1 MPIVNDAGPGGD
13 PARGR
18 GAGRVIEIDGRRYIG
33 KSAFALAAKRAF
45 DIVVSGVGL
54 IVALP
59 LFAVIA
65 VLIKLDSRGPVF
77 YRQTRVGRHHRNFRM
92 LKFRKM
98 HENLPSQGPSLTMR
112 YDFRMT
118 RFGRILERTKLDEL
132 PQLWNVLRGDMSV
145 IGPRPEV
152 PKFVA
157 HYPERWNDVLSVKPG
172 VFGPNQIRNRNE
184 SELYP
189 AGCEDV
195 EAFYVAGILP
205 DKLEIDSRYAR
216 ESSVIGDVMLL
227 VQCLWVALAGT
238 ITVRTWVTMRQQLF
252 NFLVLSAA
260 GIGGIMASFALA
272 GHHLG
277 SPLAVHGILLAAIIK
292 PLMILFL
299 HVPKSLAV
307 SVTPDDFFRRVWC
320 AAGCAALIL
329 VGLSLLGHRDLDAL
343 VITLDSA
350 LFLGAL
356 FVHKLVTYAA
366 FVTFRVQATRA
377 LRRRMV
383 WAALVL
389 GPLSVL
395 VAAALTRRLPG
406 FDMGATFLAILF
418 LAAFVRPAVMLL
430 LPAPARRGSP
440 AATVFSEGAH
450 LMVATLVGSAL
461 LILGGALLGRPSV
474 AIGEALIDA
483 AVFFSMICTFA
494 LWQAVRL
501 RVPEPG
507 EENAPSGRQRLLIAG
522 SGIELSAFVAAMA
535 ALPEHEYEI
544 VGILTPHESQR
555 TSTVGGYPVL
565 GEFVN
570 VTDILKTM
578 RIDKL
583 IVLPTGISKSSLAF
597 LQNTAEEL
605 DCRYQMVPLLSGILS
620 FGAAKPREASVAPI
634 TARPQL
640 VGTPGGGRPAPS
652 P

>member
-1 MPIVNDAGPGGD
+1 MQILNDAGPGGSAT
-13 PARGR
+13 PGR
-18 GAGRVIEIDGRRYIG
+18 SDGRWIDVDGRRYLA
-33 KSAFALAAKRAF
+33 KSLLGLAAKRAF
-45 DIVVSGVGL
+45 DIVVSGIGL

-59 LFAVIA
+59 LFAIIA
-65 VLIKLDSRGPVF
+65 VLIRIDSPGPVF
-77 YRQTRVGRHHRNFRM
+77 YRQTRVGRRHRDFKM

-98 HENLPSQGPSLTMR
+98 YENLPSQGPSLTMR

-118 RFGRILERTKLDEL
+118 RFGRVLERTKLDEL
-132 PQLWNVLRGDMSV
+132 PQLVNVLRGDMSV

-157 HYPERWNDVLSVKPG
+157 HYPERWNEVLSVKPG

-189 AGCEDV
+189 PGCEDV
-195 EAFYVAGILP
+195 EAFYIKRILP
-205 DKLEIDSRYAR
+205 DKLDIDGRYAR
-216 ESSVIGDVMLL
+216 EAGVLGDLLLL
-227 VQCLWVALAGT
+227 VQCLFVALAGT
-238 ITVRTWVTMRQQLF
+238 ITVKTWVTMRQQVF
-252 NFLVLSAA
+252 NFLVLSIA
-260 GIGGIMASFALA
+260 GVGGMMASFALA
-272 GHHLG
+272 GHHLS

-292 PLMILFL
+292 PMMILFL

-329 VGLSLLGHRDLDAL
+329 LGLSLLGHRDLDAL
-343 VITLDSA
+343 IVTLDTA
-350 LFLGAL
+350 LFLGVL

-383 WAALVL
+383 WASLIL
-389 GPLSVL
+389 GPLSL
-395 VAAALTRRLPG
+395 IVAAVLLRRPHGWVPG
-406 FDMGATFLAILF
+406 APFLAILF

-440 AATVFSEGAH
+440 AANAFSEGTH
-450 LMVATLVGSAL
+450 LMVATLVGSAA
-461 LILGGALLGRPSV
+461 LILGASLLGRPSIV
-474 AIGEALIDA
+474 IGEAGLDA
-483 AVFFSMICTFA
+483 IVFFAMISTYA

-501 RVPEPG
+501 RVPDAG
-507 EENAPSGRQRLLIAG
+507 EDGQPRGRQRLLIAG

-544 VGILTPHESQR
+544 VGILTPHEHQR

-570 VTDILKTM
+570 LTEILKTL

-583 IVLPTGISKSSLAF
+583 IVLPTGISKTSLAF
-597 LQNTAEEL
+597 LQNTAEALE
-605 DCRYQMVPLLSGILS
+605 CRYQLVPLLSGILS
-620 FGAAKPREASVAPI
+620 FGGTKPPREAAAMPS
-634 TARPQL
+634 RPQL
-640 VGTPGGGRPAPS
+640 VTAQVPSRPVAS